1 MNGMEFNGQKLL
13 ANLPWSSEGNLGARS
28 PYKIGTDFPVRLF
41 SLWRNQI
48 MDYSGKSYKGN

>member
-28 PYKIGTDFPVRLF
+28 PYNIGQIFPYDCS
-41 SLWRNQI
+41 SL
-48 MDYSGKSYKGN
+48 